1 MPSAHPHAR
10 SCRWRTGDSHAARLG
25 RAQEERRL
33 PPSQNRSGSYRSSS
47 LLHHLDVGMIG
58 GHERPDI
65 LARVDP
71 DVAKDRPRR
80 LQKPPD
86 RVRNFM
92 AVIDSEGLE
101 AKGPRH
107 LHEVGTVGEEAT
119 REILPGETPQN
130 TNRKSD

>member
-58 GHERPDI
+58 GHERQDI
-65 LARVDP
+65 LARVDT

-86 RVRNFM
+86 PVRNLM
-92 AVIDSEGLE
+92 AVIASEGHDSDDSSNTAPTWLCFSVEPPDILLE
-101 AKGPRH
+101 AKH
-107 LHEVGTVGEEAT
+107 
-119 REILPGETPQN
+119 
-130 TNRKSD
+130 